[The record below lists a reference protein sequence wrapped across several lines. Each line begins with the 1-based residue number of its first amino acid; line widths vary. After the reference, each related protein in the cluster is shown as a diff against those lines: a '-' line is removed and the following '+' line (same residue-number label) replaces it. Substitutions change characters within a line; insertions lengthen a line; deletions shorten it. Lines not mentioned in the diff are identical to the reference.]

1 MIESNR
7 CGRPPPLPL
16 FFIRMRTYGGD
27 RSLAD
32 PRGIGQNVG
41 EFAINFLRRRKMMV
55 YRLILNEKGFEITYN
70 GRKL

>member
-1 MIESNR
+1 MVDL
-7 CGRPPPLPL
+7 LPSLL
-16 FFIRMRTYGGD
+16 FYPHEKYPYGGD

-32 PRGIGQNVG
+32 PRGIGKNVG

-55 YRLILNEKGFEITYN
+55 YRLVLNEKGFEITYN